1 MGSLPAGG
9 GLAMTAS
16 AGYSGP
22 NDFTQLVE
30 MQFDL
35 DEEDLDRGTNEIFDD
50 ESLRILRR
58 ENRVALARGTPVRLE
73 NISLASDQ
81 QAVDVPL
88 LFLLHA
94 HPECTFDWARL
105 VVDLTPTPNARIADM
120 SPREVED
127 VPVDI
132 ETKVGVGLKFSVIG
146 TPVNIQA
153 APEVS

>member
-1 MGSLPAGG
+1 
-9 GLAMTAS
+9 
-16 AGYSGP
+16 
-22 NDFTQLVE
+22 
-30 MQFDL
+30 
-35 DEEDLDRGTNEIFDD
+35 
-50 ESLRILRR
+50 
-58 ENRVALARGTPVRLE
+58 
-73 NISLASDQ
+73 
-81 QAVDVPL
+81 
-88 LFLLHA
+88 LHA

-153 APEVS
+153 APEESRKRTVFFPRVLVAGVGFHKGVWDFFAKAGDYLHVDKELRLLVEAPAGSEIRANAIVRAKVRLRGIGALLPLIARTGASGGELLLSY